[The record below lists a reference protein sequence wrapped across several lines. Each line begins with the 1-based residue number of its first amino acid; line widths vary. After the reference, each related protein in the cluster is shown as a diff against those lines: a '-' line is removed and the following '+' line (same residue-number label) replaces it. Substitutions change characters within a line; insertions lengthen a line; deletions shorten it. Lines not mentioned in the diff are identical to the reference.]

1 MHFASVKLE
10 DPLTYYLVEYYLTI
24 WSFSFYTGLMVCWQ
38 ALWKWLGGW
47 ILTRLLRILPN
58 GQYRW
63 TSKLTAFI
71 SGGRGTGGVRAQE
84 KTGRGRLGGGCA
96 KRVGNAGSKGKLHKK
111 CFTFRNRKGAKGL
124 KGGGRECKVR
134 KAEGLDPLSPPPE
147 QITIVC
153 FPRLVPSL
161 FVPKDQV
168 YPVV

>member
-1 MHFASVKLE
+1 M
-10 DPLTYYLVEYYLTI
+10 
-24 WSFSFYTGLMVCWQ
+24 
-38 ALWKWLGGW
+38 
-47 ILTRLLRILPN
+47 
-58 GQYRW
+58 
-63 TSKLTAFI
+63 
-71 SGGRGTGGVRAQE
+71 RAPE
-84 KTGRGRLGGGCA
+84 KTGRGRVGGGCA
-96 KRVGNAGSKGKLHKK
+96 KRVGNGESKGKLHKK